1 MQLRALSFV
10 ILALFTACGSSES
23 PTEVTPLAVES
34 PQPAV
39 ALPGQGLLTNPQSFS
54 ETFDSRTQGRLWV
67 QVLREADGQP
77 LEGVGVH
84 LYWRRGDEE
93 TGRFNTMT
101 HADGLA
107 RIPVPARTFGTHLD
121 VDGTPFTA
129 PVSLAINEIIPL
141 GENERR
147 IIHVKPAGILA
158 GKVQDIDGN
167 PVAGAEILIWAD
179 ERWATEDLKELSPM
193 SRGNSDGSG
202 LFRVGG
208 LPGGFFTVT
217 AQTPEMVCVQRAGG
231 LVEFGQTHEGI
242 ELLMTSAHEVFGEV
256 YGADEQPLMDA
267 VVIAGSP
274 GRRADIR
281 DTVNDRVFYYPA
293 AQLIQEVEEDG
304 SFLLKKVPDGE
315 KWNLNLRQES
325 HLSWYGHIE
334 ADQPV
339 VRVDMEPGQTLR
351 GVITDEQGAPVKQV
365 KVRMVGKIRKKGKTR
380 RNGDFAFVG
389 VPEDPDA
396 VLLFYK
402 EGYAAT
408 GAWFLKPGVSLDIV
422 LEEGKELHAQVFA
435 PDGSPALGV
444 RATVR
449 RKFSKKD
456 AAAFF
461 VLPTPEEEFGLS
473 ETMTDTDGNLSLVDL
488 ASVPFLLT
496 LESPLGR
503 KELEVTPGESMIS
516 VTLEPL
522 P

>member
-1 MQLRALSFV
+1 MQLRALGFV
-10 ILALFTACGSSES
+10 ILALLTACGSSES
-23 PTEVTPLAVES
+23 PTEVAPLAVES
-34 PQPAV
+34 PVPAV
-39 ALPGQGLLTNPQSFS
+39 VPASPGLLENPQTPAG
-54 ETFDSRTQGRLWV
+54 EFDPETQGRIWV
-67 QVLREADGQP
+67 QVLRESDGQP

-129 PVSLAINEIIPL
+129 PVSISIQEIIPL

-147 IIHVKPAGILA
+147 VISVKPAGILA
-158 GKVQDIDGN
+158 GKVQDLDGN
-167 PVAGAEILIWAD
+167 PVAGAEILIWAK
-179 ERWATEDLKELSPM
+179 ERWETEDLEELAPV

-208 LPGGFFTVT
+208 LPRGFFTVT
-217 AQTPEMVCVQRAGG
+217 AQTSEMVCVQRAGG
-231 LVEFGQTHEGI
+231 LVEFGQTHEGV
-242 ELLMTSAHEVFGEV
+242 ELLMASAHEVFGEV
-256 YGADEQPLMDA
+256 YGADGLPLAGA

-281 DTVNDRVFYYPA
+281 DTANDRVFYYPA
-293 AQLIQEVEEDG
+293 AQLIQEVQDDG
-304 SFLLKKVPDGE
+304 SFLLEKVPDGE
-315 KWNLNLRQES
+315 RWNLNLRQES

-339 VRVDMEPGQTLR
+339 VRVDMERGQTIR
-351 GVITDEQGAPVKQV
+351 GVVTDEQGEPVKQV
-365 KVRMVGKIRKKGKTR
+365 KMRVVGKMRKKGKTR
-380 RNGDFAFVG
+380 KKGDFAFVG
-389 VPEDPDA
+389 IPVDPDA
-396 VLLFYK
+396 VLLLYK

-408 GAWFLKPGVSLDIV
+408 GAWFLNPGTPLELV
-422 LEEGKELHAQVFA
+422 LEEGKTLQAQVLA
-435 PDGSPALGV
+435 PDGSPASGV
-444 RATVR
+444 RVFVR
-449 RKFSKKD
+449 RKFLEED
-456 AAAFF
+456 APAFF
-461 VLPTPEEEFGLS
+461 ILPTPEEEFGLS
-473 ETMTDTDGNLSLVDL
+473 GTLTDANGYFSLVDL

-503 KELEVTPGESMIS
+503 KELEVIPGESTLS
-516 VTLEPL
+516 VTLESL